1 MGAARACL
9 CWGFSSFRGSCK
21 PRVVTSCHGNRRHSR
36 GNHPQEVF
44 LKDPPPSSL
53 FSCPPVLCTEARVLA
68 RRPARPPLSA
78 ETSGFQRSEGSR
90 AGSHG
95 NRTGAPL
102 AQLPTST
109 TFSLSIPDLPSLV
122 CHPVR
127 GNILVSE
134 EKAL

>member
-68 RRPARPPLSA
+68 RRPARPPTLGRDLRFPEERGQQGRLSRQPHWGP
-78 ETSGFQRSEGSR
+78 SGP
-90 AGSHG
+90 
-95 NRTGAPL
+95 APHL
-102 AQLPTST
+102 HYL
-109 TFSLSIPDLPSLV
+109 FSVHS
-122 CHPVR
+122 
-127 GNILVSE
+127 
-134 EKAL
+134 